1 MKKRSLIIVVSVVI
15 VLVLIA
21 IFSLGLFTSTKYGD
35 SSTWRTGVATRRDM
49 GSSVLATGII
59 KPCIGAEVRVGSRV
73 SGVVKQL
80 HVKIGHKVE
89 KGQLLGELDR
99 TEFQARY
106 NQALAA
112 LENARAELNYAAL
125 NLKRQQALKK
135 KNFTSQ
141 GKVDIAERAY
151 EVAVSA
157 VKEAEAN
164 LDYARIQLEY
174 TWIRAPIPGVVASV
188 STQEG
193 ETVAAS
199 FTAPTFVIIIDLD
212 RLEVWAYVDETD
224 IGRIENGQ
232 RAVFTVDTYPDI
244 EFAGEVTAI
253 YPKAEM
259 RDNVVN
265 YVTII
270 DITGNKG
277 HTLRPEMTTTV
288 RIFQQTRPKVLAI
301 PKRAIKREAG
311 EKYVD
316 VINGTQ
322 VVKRWVDVGWTD
334 GKYIEITRGLKEG
347 ERVIIEKKEDI
358 TKW

>member
-1 MKKRSLIIVVSVVI
+1 MKRKTIIILFSVVI
-15 VLVLIA
+15 VIVLIVG
-21 IFSLGLFTSTKYGD
+21 FSLGLFTSGTRGN
-35 SSTWRTGVATRRDM
+35 SGTWGTSIVTRRDM

-59 KPCIGAEVRVGSRV
+59 KPGVGAEVRVGSRV
-73 SGVVKQL
+73 SGIVKQL
-80 HVKIGHKVE
+80 YVNIGDQVE

-99 TEFQARY
+99 TEFSARY

-112 LENARAELNYAAL
+112 LESARARLNYDTL
-125 NLKRQQALKK
+125 SLKRQQALKK

-141 GKVDIAERAY
+141 DKVDEAERAY
-151 EVAVSA
+151 EVAESDLKQA
-157 VKEAEAN
+157 KAN
-164 LDYARIQLEY
+164 LDYASIQLGY
-174 TWIRAPIPGVVASV
+174 TRIRAPIPGVVASI

-199 FTAPTFVIIIDLD
+199 FMAPTFVIIIDLA
-212 RLEVWAYVDETD
+212 RLEVRAYVDETD
-224 IGRIENGQ
+224 IGRIKKGQ
-232 RAVFTVDTYPDI
+232 QASFTVDTYPGIDF
-244 EFAGEVTAI
+244 EGKVTAI

-277 HTLRPEMTTTV
+277 YTLRPEMTTTV

-301 PKRAIKREAG
+301 PKRAIRREG
-311 EKYVD
+311 GKKHVYV
-316 VINGTQ
+316 VKGTHPE
-322 VVKRWVDVGWTD
+322 KRWVNTGWTD
-334 GKYIEITRGLKEG
+334 GEYIEITRGLLEG
-347 ERVIIEKKEDI
+347 ERVIKEDI